1 MFRKLNNDAILRF
14 HGVFCE
20 SPRSSRAYSCY
31 RKSGHSNNN
40 DNIASLDEH
49 ILLKFWNQC
58 HSFERQNIIKKQNN
72 IMWTIRIAKFC
83 TKVARFGD
91 LERNV
96 LDHEFILYV
105 CMHIELTR
113 TFILDKAVDAL
124 SLDLDG
130 NYTEQ
135 TDNETN
141 TSTFYCACNYIT
153 TYITR
158 WRRISRESM
167 RLQDI

>member
-1 MFRKLNNDAILRF
+1 
-14 HGVFCE
+14 
-20 SPRSSRAYSCY
+20 
-31 RKSGHSNNN
+31 
-40 DNIASLDEH
+40 
-49 ILLKFWNQC
+49 
-58 HSFERQNIIKKQNN
+58 
-72 IMWTIRIAKFC
+72 MWTIRIAKFC

-158 WRRISRESM
+158 
-167 RLQDI
+167 